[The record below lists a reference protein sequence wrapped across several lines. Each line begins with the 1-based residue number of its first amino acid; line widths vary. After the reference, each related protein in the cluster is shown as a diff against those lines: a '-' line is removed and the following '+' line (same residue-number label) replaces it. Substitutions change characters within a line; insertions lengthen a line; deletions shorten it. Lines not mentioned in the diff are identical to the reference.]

1 MGFSIPMLDF
11 KRNSNGDTAFLRD
24 KAIAELSA
32 RSSYP
37 AHPDVVK
44 FNRSLFE
51 KNPKSV

>member
-32 RSSYP
+32 IPSYP
-37 AHPDVVK
+37 PHPNAVK
-44 FNRSLFE
+44 FN
-51 KNPKSV
+51 